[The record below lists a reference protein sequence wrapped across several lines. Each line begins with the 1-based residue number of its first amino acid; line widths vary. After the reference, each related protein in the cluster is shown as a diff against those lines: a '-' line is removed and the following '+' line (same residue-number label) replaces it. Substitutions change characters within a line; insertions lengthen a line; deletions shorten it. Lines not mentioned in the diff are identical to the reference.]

1 MSFEV
6 RSRLENI
13 PDNKVLENKE
23 MNTDNVFFNYKNL
36 IKVDGI
42 RNEHINRI
50 LENMNMNTNTNIGN
64 NINFDEFKS
73 LGLKILENK
82 NEIKNEIIKNKPL
95 GDLGEITLNQ
105 LVDNGFKYLS
115 PLTKM
120 VKDNSVEIT
129 SGLTLISMFMI
140 YKKVVKT
147 YEESIFKEE
156 SYKHLSAEEVMNLNL
171 VKAKQIRSFMNLAA
185 PLITGL
191 FYVYKKQTGI
201 TNFTVKTD
209 INMDNNVDNNVTP
222 SSIFLF
228 IKNKFLIGLVQYF

>member
-1 MSFEV
+1 
-6 RSRLENI
+6 
-13 PDNKVLENKE
+13 
-23 MNTDNVFFNYKNL
+23 
-36 IKVDGI
+36 
-42 RNEHINRI
+42 
-50 LENMNMNTNTNIGN
+50 MNMNTNTNIGN
-64 NINFDEFKS
+64 NLKFNEFKS
-73 LGLKILENK
+73 LGLMNLENK

-120 VKDNSVEIT
+120 VKDNSVEI
-129 SGLTLISMFMI
+129 SGGLSLISIFMI

-156 SYKHLSAEEVMNLNL
+156 SYKHLSAEEVMNLHL
-171 VKAKQIRSFMNLAA
+171 VKAKQIRSVMNLAA

-191 FYVYKKQTGI
+191 FYVYQKQTGI
-201 TNFTVKTD
+201 TTFTVKTD
-209 INMDNNVDNNVTP
+209 INMDNNVDNNVTH